1 MKSETSVR
9 HTEIEHSLGFWQ
21 AARLYYPAALWVLY
35 MNLAVVLKG
44 MDGGI
49 TGSLIG
55 LDPFKKTYGHPYHD
69 TTYVVPAAWVSA
81 FGYANSIGGVCGA
94 LFSGVVYE
102 RWGPRKMIA
111 TCSLGSIGIVFL
123 QFFSTTPAQL
133 FAGQL
138 LNGAIISFFP
148 ICALAYTGEVC
159 PLALRGVMASLT
171 NLGFICGKLISS
183 GIMKGTNSI
192 ESSMAYR
199 IPIAT
204 QWALPMFM
212 LSLVYFCPDPPYW
225 LCRKGRHEDAAQ
237 SLKRFA
243 TQEVDTTLTLA
254 NVRETLRLEES
265 SQQDRPNY
273 LDCFRGT
280 NLRRL
285 VICVMA
291 YDMLAFTGNSL
302 FISYAVYFFE
312 MAGLDSANA
321 FSMNLGLTALGF
333 LGTCSA
339 WPLLS
344 YVGRRPAY
352 LFGTIGLATV
362 MFLIG
367 VIDFAPRSTSAPT
380 WAQCSLLLLANLI
393 YDTTIGPFCYV
404 TLAGVPSTRLRGLT
418 IALATVSV
426 QVVSIAFAVAI
437 SYAMNKDQGN
447 WRGKIGFLFSGLG
460 LLCAIYCFFFM
471 PETRNRTFEELD
483 ILFDKKVPSRQFA
496 TYKIV
501 AETES
506 SETVLAEEPKA

>member
-1 MKSETSVR
+1 MKSEASVR
-9 HTEIEHSLGFWQ
+9 YAEIEHSLGFWQ

-35 MNLAVVLKG
+35 VNLATVLKG

-55 LDPFKKTYGHPYHD
+55 LGPFKKTFGYPYND
-69 TTYVVPAAWVSA
+69 TYVVPAAWVGA
-81 FGYANSIGGVCGA
+81 FGYANNIGGVLGA
-94 LFSGVVYE
+94 LFSGIIYE
-102 RWGPRKMIA
+102 RWGPRRMIA
-111 TCSLGSIGIVFL
+111 ACSFGSIGIIFI
-123 QFFSTTPAQL
+123 QFFATAPAQL
-133 FAGQL
+133 FVGQM

-148 ICALAYTGEVC
+148 ICASAYTGEVC

-171 NLGFICGKLISS
+171 NLAFICGKLISS
-183 GIMKGTNSI
+183 GIMKGTNTIDSPW
-192 ESSMAYR
+192 AYR

-225 LCRKGRHEDAAQ
+225 LCRKGRHEDAAR

-243 TQEVDTTLTLA
+243 TNEVDTTLTLA
-254 NVRETLRLEES
+254 NVLETLRLEES
-265 SQQDRPNY
+265 SKQDRPNY

-280 NLRRL
+280 DLRRL
-285 VICVMA
+285 IICMMA
-291 YDMLAFTGNSL
+291 YNMQALTGNML

-312 MAGLDSANA
+312 LAGLDSANA

-333 LGTCSA
+333 LGTCAA

-352 LFGTIGLATV
+352 LFGTIGLATI

-367 VIDFAPRSTSAPT
+367 AIDFAPRASSAPT
-380 WAQCSLLLLANLI
+380 WAQCSLMLLANLI
-393 YDTTIGPFCYV
+393 YDITIGPLCYV
-404 TLAGVPSTRLRGLT
+404 MLAEVPTARLRGLT

-426 QVVSIAFAVAI
+426 QIVSIIFAVAI
-437 SYAMNKDQGN
+437 PYAMNKDEGD
-447 WRGKIGFLFSGLG
+447 WRGKVGFIFCGTG
-460 LLCAIYCFFFM
+460 CLCTIYCFFFM

-483 ILFDKKVPSRQFA
+483 VLFERKVSSREFC
-496 TYKIV
+496 TYRFDV
-501 AETES
+501 ETES
-506 SETVLAEEPKA
+506 TRTVFAEKPFV